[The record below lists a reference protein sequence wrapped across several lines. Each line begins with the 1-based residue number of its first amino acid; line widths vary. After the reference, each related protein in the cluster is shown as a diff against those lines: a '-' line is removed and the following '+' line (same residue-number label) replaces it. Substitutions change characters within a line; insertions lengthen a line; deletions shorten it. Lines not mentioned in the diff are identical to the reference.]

1 MSSTV
6 NSVDTRS
13 WRYFTMLEM
22 REAFEWADGGGV
34 AVHDSGRSFR
44 GERAAHLF
52 AADEATLVAAAA
64 RVGVEA
70 RRIQRDSIRLH
81 FDLFGLARRRAL
93 RLCGVDPADAGRTS
107 PRA

>member
-1 MSSTV
+1 MGRRDRAA
-6 NSVDTRS
+6 DTRP

-22 REAFEWADGGGV
+22 REAFAWADDGGV

-81 FDLFGLARRRAL
+81 FDLFGASRRHAL
-93 RLCGVDPADAGRTS
+93 RLCGVDPADAGRT
-107 PRA
+107 PPGA